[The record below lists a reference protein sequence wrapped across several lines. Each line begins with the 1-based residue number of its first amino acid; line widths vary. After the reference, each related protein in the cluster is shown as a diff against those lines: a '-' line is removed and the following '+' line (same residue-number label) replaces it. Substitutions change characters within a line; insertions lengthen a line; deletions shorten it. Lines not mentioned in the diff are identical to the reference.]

1 MKIFYRVIILLFIS
15 TNLFGQN
22 FNDLIITKNQDSIK
36 CKITLINELNI
47 FYQYKKKKNIK
58 TDYISRE
65 LVLDFRG
72 DNLENI
78 TVSKKDVKR
87 YNKCDTCT
95 NWIVDK
101 DNDTIYHNLVIKYI
115 KPSHLLTSTHI
126 NMFETGYKKDST
138 LIESI
143 TWKDPTTTIHY
154 NICEIKSASWNG
166 VNYFKFKPDFRYEHS
181 NVKYMCEK
189 YLGYY
194 EVKNKVSLIRFT
206 SIYESQDIHMNVNG
220 GLDVARSSS
229 SSIKTSPEYCIEIG
243 SDKIMIP
250 RRNRAKHFRIAMME
264 VLHQDKKLV
273 ERIKN
278 KEFEY
283 EDIVEII
290 NIYNQNME

>member
-1 MKIFYRVIILLFIS
+1 MNRLSSVIIILFIS

-22 FNDLIITKNQDSIK
+22 LNDLIITKNQDSIR
-36 CKITLINELNI
+36 CKITLVNDANI

-87 YNKCDTCT
+87 YSKCDTCT
-95 NWIVDK
+95 NWIVDQ
-101 DNDTIYHNLVIKYI
+101 DNDTIFYNLVIKYI
-115 KPSHLLTSTHI
+115 ENPPSTRFNILGL
-126 NMFETGYKKDST
+126 GYKKDST

-143 TWKDPTTTIHY
+143 KWKDRTTTILY
-154 NICEIKSASWNG
+154 NICEIKSVSWNG
-166 VNYFKFKPDFRYEHS
+166 INYFTFKPDFRYEHS

-194 EVKNKVSLIRFT
+194 EVKSKVSLIRFT
-206 SIYESQDIHMNVNG
+206 SVYESQDVNMTHS
-220 GLDVARSSS
+220 LS

-250 RRNRAKHFRIAMME
+250 KWNRAKHFRIAMME

-278 KEFEY
+278 L
-283 EDIVEII
+283 
-290 NIYNQNME
+290 NMKTL